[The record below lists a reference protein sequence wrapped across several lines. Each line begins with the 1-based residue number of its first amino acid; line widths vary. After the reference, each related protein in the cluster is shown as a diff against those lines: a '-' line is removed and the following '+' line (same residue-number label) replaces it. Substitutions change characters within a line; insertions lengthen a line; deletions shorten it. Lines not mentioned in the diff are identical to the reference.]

1 MAGPIN
7 YMGMLPQIDLGSQ
20 FLSGLQSVG
29 ALAELSKIG
38 QQQEQ
43 AKRAQEQQALYEAEV
58 AAALK
63 NPSAERF
70 AALTARFPQQRE
82 AFKQSWDTLSEAQK
96 RDDFGAASRAFAA
109 LNSGRADL
117 AESIF
122 TQRLEAKKASGAD
135 VSEDQMVLDII
146 KTDPKQAQG
155 FLGYTMFN
163 ADPDKYADNI
173 GKLGVEQRAA
183 EQAPAA
189 LEEARGKAAK
199 ATAEARTAEVTAKY
213 ADSQAIADLSKKQ
226 WDVTKIVE
234 DINIGREQNRIRAME
249 VAASKEGN
257 ALKREELQLRI
268 DEAKRVRDEKIREV
282 AATAEAGASN
292 IDNML
297 NTIQRIKQNPALDD
311 VVGSFEGRMPEA
323 ASMLDDRESDAIALI
338 NTLGSQAFLAKIP
351 EMKGAGALSNAE
363 GDKLQAALQN
373 LGRAQ
378 SEKQFRASL
387 DEASRLLTLG
397 RENLSR
403 KTGIPLQ
410 GSGTPAA
417 PSARPPLSSFG
428 GVGGN
433 IIPPDVTI
441 PGR

>member
-1 MAGPIN
+1 MAID
-7 YMGMLPQIDLGSQ
+7 YMGMLPQVDLGGR
-20 FLSGLQSVG
+20 FLRGLQSAG
-29 ALAELSKIG
+29 ALANLSQIG

-43 AKRAQEQQALYEAEV
+43 ARLARERQALYETEV
-58 AAALK
+58 ADAMK
-63 NPSAERF
+63 NPTAERF
-70 AALTARFPQQRE
+70 AALTAKFPEQRE

-96 RDDFGAASRAFAA
+96 RDDFGANTRALAA
-109 LNSGRADL
+109 LNSGRQDL

-135 VSEDQMVLDII
+135 TSEDQMVLDII
-146 KTDPKQAQG
+146 KNNPKDAPG
-155 FLGYTMFN
+155 FLHYTMFN
-163 ADPDKYADNI
+163 ADPEKYAENVA
-173 GKLGVEQRAA
+173 KLGGEQRAA
-183 EQAPAA
+183 EQAPAD
-189 LEEARGKAAK
+189 LAAK
-199 ATAEARTAEVTAKY
+199 QAGAAKTAAEAKTAQVTAQY
-213 ADSQAIADLSKKQ
+213 ADSQAFADLQKKR

-257 ALKREELQLRI
+257 ALKREELQLKI
-268 DEAKRVRDEKIREV
+268 DEAKRTRDEKIREV

-397 RENLSR
+397 RENLSK

-417 PSARPPLSSFG
+417 PGARPPLSSFG
-428 GVGGN
+428 GVGGQ
-433 IIPPDVTI
+433 IVPSDVTI
-441 PGR
+441 PGP